1 MITFDA
7 QEFLRIGAA
16 IYDRRDQIES
26 MADAAVARGFDN
38 IVLCSVGGSQAMMDP
53 FATIIR
59 RLSSVPVVQVLAP
72 LYTTGGHPE
81 VTSRSL
87 VIMASKSGDT
97 TETVAAAK
105 ALQKLGAPI
114 FSVVGVDGSP
124 LQALSDWCFVY
135 GDGRPQELVLYLFV
149 GALLHRL
156 GSFEAYPRFADQL
169 RNLPAALVDVRQTF
183 DARAIDYCERFNA
196 DPYNIWVA
204 SGELW
209 PVAYAYA
216 MCVLEESLWLRTKSV
231 MSSEFFH
238 GTLELVER
246 DTCVTLLVGEGA
258 TRPLD
263 LRVKDFIERY
273 TDNAAVIDMADFA
286 LAGFDAEFRWMLG
299 PVVANAALQRI
310 SKNMEHIN
318 QHPLETRRYY
328 RKVAY

>member
-1 MITFDA
+1 
-7 QEFLRIGAA
+7 
-16 IYDRRDQIES
+16 
-26 MADAAVARGFDN
+26 
-38 IVLCSVGGSQAMMDP
+38 MMDP

-183 DARAIDYCERFNA
+183 DAQEFLRIGAAIYDRRDQIESMA
-196 DPYNIWVA
+196 D
-204 SGELW
+204 
-209 PVAYAYA
+209 
-216 MCVLEESLWLRTKSV
+216 
-231 MSSEFFH
+231 
-238 GTLELVER
+238 
-246 DTCVTLLVGEGA
+246 
-258 TRPLD
+258 
-263 LRVKDFIERY
+263 
-273 TDNAAVIDMADFA
+273 AAVAR
-286 LAGFDAEFRWMLG
+286 GFTVRSSWWSAI
-299 PVVANAALQRI
+299 PA
-310 SKNMEHIN
+310 
-318 QHPLETRRYY
+318 
-328 RKVAY
+328 